1 MRRVSIANKL
11 RAELARE
18 VDALSPGDRV
28 ALALEL
34 GTESL
39 ELLATQAG
47 TSVEEAQRSRDAGKQ
62 AGRRRSGCVA
72 ALLA

>member
-1 MRRVSIANKL
+1 MRRASIANEL

-28 ALALEL
+28 ELALKL
-34 GTESL
+34 GVESL

-47 TSVEEAQRSRDAGKQ
+47 ISIEEAQRSRDASKQ

-72 ALLA
+72 ARLA